1 MLTAKQEH
9 SMTALARQVAKVRSL
24 LESNGLELWD
34 TPAPT
39 RISINHPPID
49 NWTMRIGD
57 PKTKHDLFID
67 SGGGEHAL
75 WCEAEVKIAKFIAD
89 GKVDTDA

>member
-1 MLTAKQEH
+1 
-9 SMTALARQVAKVRSL
+9 MTVLDRQKAKVCRL
-24 LESNGLELWD
+24 LEAHGLEIWD
-34 TPAPT
+34 QPAPT

-57 PKTKHDLFID
+57 PRTKHDLFID

-75 WCEAEVKIAKFIAD
+75 WCEADARITEFIAS